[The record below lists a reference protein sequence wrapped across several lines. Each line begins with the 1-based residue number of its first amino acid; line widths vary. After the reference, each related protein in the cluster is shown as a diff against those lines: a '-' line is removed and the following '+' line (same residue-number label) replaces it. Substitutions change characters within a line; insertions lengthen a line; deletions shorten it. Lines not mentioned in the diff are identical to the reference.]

1 VLNDWPDRQTA
12 VILRRAPRRPAPT
25 AASSPRRG
33 DAGRR
38 TPWRLEIEVALLG
51 GKSNTLAEFRELAR
65 QAGLEVLLGEAQPS
79 GDFVL
84 ECRPT

>member
-1 VLNDWPDRQTA
+1 M
-12 VILRRAPRRPAPT
+12 
-25 AASSPRRG
+25 
-33 DAGRR
+33 
-38 TPWRLEIEVALLG
+38 ALLG